1 MIKAALLA
9 GAKFLATK
17 VTASKAAASA
27 AAVVLATSEGGA
39 SLSTADVTSVLDLVR
54 QVCGLF
60 SMFPLNIFLIGGVAS
75 VGFKIFRQGKKA
87 AK

>member
-9 GAKFLATK
+9 GAKALATK
-17 VTASKAAASA
+17 VTASKAAA
-27 AAVVLATSEGGA
+27 AAVVLATGEGAA
-39 SLSTADVTSVLDLVR
+39 SLSTADVTTVLDLVK

-60 SMFPLNIFLIGGVAS
+60 SMFPLNIFLIGGVAG